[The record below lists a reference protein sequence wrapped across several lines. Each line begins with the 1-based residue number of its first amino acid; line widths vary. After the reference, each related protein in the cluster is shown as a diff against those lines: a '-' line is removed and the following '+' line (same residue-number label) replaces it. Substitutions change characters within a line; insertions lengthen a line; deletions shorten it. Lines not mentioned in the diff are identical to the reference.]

1 VEVTTMKKI
10 KVLFNNNTMVFKD
23 LEWAKEVAKNYTMV
37 GGKATVY
44 EDGKK
49 VVTYYNG
56 EEI

>member
-1 VEVTTMKKI
+1 MKKI

>member
-1 VEVTTMKKI
+1 MKNI

-23 LEWAKEVAKNYTMV
+23 LEWAKEVAKRYTMV

-44 EDGKK
+44 EDNKK

-56 EEI
+56 EEM